1 MNLSVRIA
9 FLTCV
14 TALLATGPAWP
25 QIDMRLDMRAPE
37 ARTDPLPDHRRDNYG
52 SDYGW
57 NSDCYRYN
65 SGGFCARSAFPLY
78 GPWTGIPCPPGFR
91 GVTPLYRGRSYYCP

>member
-1 MNLSVRIA
+1 MYLSVRIA

-14 TALLATGPAWP
+14 TALLLSGPACA

-37 ARTDPLPDHRRDNYG
+37 ARTDPLPDHSRDSYG
-52 SDYGW
+52 PDYGW

-65 SGGFCARSAFPLY
+65 SRGFCARGAIPY
-78 GPWTGIPCPPGFR
+78 GPWTGIPCPLGFR